1 VFVAVAF
8 VMSHPV
14 KDLRAA
20 FSKVKG
26 ITFNPETDSDVR
38 RHMGDDVVDPV
49 KFGMVPV
56 IGDMSYLVGRWFNEF
71 LSYRQELAKEELE
84 KLRIQTVLLKR
95 RQDNST
101 DPREIDS
108 LQKQLDYYNNRIN
121 KLQGKLDSM
130 VEE

>member
-1 VFVAVAF
+1 
-8 VMSHPV
+8 
-14 KDLRAA
+14 
-20 FSKVKG
+20 
-26 ITFNPETDSDVR
+26 
-38 RHMGDDVVDPV
+38 
-49 KFGMVPV
+49 
-56 IGDMSYLVGRWFNEF
+56 MSYLVGRWFNEF